1 MEASVSGDLSGA
13 SAAIND
19 DGVVNG
25 EVTVTFD
32 TNTSSSE
39 RRGTVT
45 VTGTRTDG
53 KGTYSKSFTIV
64 QAAAKAAATWD
75 LPATL
80 AFEAGG
86 DGVVF
91 NITDKDS
98 AGWRLTLPD
107 WCFVSDGIT
116 EGSGDHETDLVA
128 RANGT
133 AEERTGYVTLY
144 SAGSSTMTKRCEV
157 TQEADTTIEQE

>member
-1 MEASVSGDLSGA
+1 MYGNSHRICWDCCCSDGTDETASR
-13 SAAIND
+13 
-19 DGVVNG
+19 
-25 EVTVTFD
+25 
-32 TNTSSSE
+32 SSLHTAVSE
-39 RRGTVT
+39 RVSTVT
-45 VTGTRTDG
+45 VTGTRSDG
-53 KGTYSKSFTIV
+53 KETYSKSFTIT

-133 AEERTGYVTLY
+133 AEERTGHVTLY

>member
-1 MEASVSGDLSGA
+1 MRS
-13 SAAIND
+13 
-19 DGVVNG
+19 
-25 EVTVTFD
+25 
-32 TNTSSSE
+32 
-39 RRGTVT
+39 RGC
-45 VTGTRTDG
+45 GC
-53 KGTYSKSFTIV
+53 
-64 QAAAKAAATWD
+64 
-75 LPATL
+75 
-80 AFEAGG
+80 AGG

-133 AEERTGYVTLY
+133 AEERTGHVTLY

-157 TQEADTTIEQE
+157 TQEADTTIEQG